1 MAFNVANV
9 RQDFPIFERTIRDGK
24 KLVYLDSGATSQKP
38 LSVIEAESNFY
49 KFHNAAVH
57 RGAHQLAEEA
67 TDAYEGARL
76 KVAAFLGAREEQI
89 VFTKGATES
98 LNLIAYAMGNAAPG
112 TRFAL
117 TSKDKIV
124 VTEMEH
130 HANLIPWQQLAGRT
144 GAQLSWFEVTPDG
157 RLDLSNINSVITEN
171 TKVVALT
178 HQSNVLGT
186 IIPLKAIVA
195 RAHEV
200 GAVVV
205 LDACQ
210 SAPHMPIDV
219 KALDVDFLVFSGHK
233 ALGPTGVGVLWSSL
247 LDDLPPFLYGG
258 SMIETVTMSA
268 ATWAPAP
275 RKFEAGV
282 PNMAQAVGLG
292 AALDYLT
299 ALGMSNI
306 HNHEVALTKY
316 LIEKLLQVPDLKI
329 VGPTNL
335 DSRGGTVSFT
345 VGEIHPH
352 DLGQYVDSQGVAVR
366 TGHHCAWPLTRKLGV
381 PATTR
386 ASLYLYNEE
395 SDCDALFDAILGAQ
409 KYFA

>member
-1 MAFNVANV
+1 MSFDVTKV
-9 RQDFPIFERTIRDGK
+9 RKDFLIFERTIRDAK

-38 LSVIEAESNFY
+38 LSVIEAEGNFY
-49 KFHNAAVH
+49 KFTNAAVH

-76 KVAAFLGAREEQI
+76 KVANFLGAKEEEI
-89 VFTKGATES
+89 VFTKNATES
-98 LNLIAYAMGNAAPG
+98 LNLVAYAMGNAQPG
-112 TRFAL
+112 SRFAL
-117 TSKDKIV
+117 TSKDQIV

-130 HANLIPWQQLAGRT
+130 HANLIPWQQLAART
-144 GAQLSWFEVTPDG
+144 GAELKWFEVTPEG
-157 RLDLSNINSVITEN
+157 RLDLSAINSIITEN

-186 IIPLKAIVA
+186 INPLEAITA

-210 SAPHMPIDV
+210 SVPHMPIDV
-219 KALDVDFLVFSGHK
+219 KKLNVDFLAFSGHK
-233 ALGPTGVGVLWSSL
+233 ALGPTGVGVLWSSVFEE
-247 LDDLPPFLYGG
+247 LPPFLFGG
-258 SMIETVTMSA
+258 SMIETVTMTS

-299 ALGMSNI
+299 EIGMQSI
-306 HNHEVALTKY
+306 FDHEVELTGY
-316 LIEKLLQVPDLKI
+316 LINGLLQIPELSI
-329 VGPTNL
+329 VGPQNT
-335 DSRGGTVSFT
+335 DARGGSVSFT
-345 VGEIHPH
+345 VGHIHPH
-352 DLGQYVDSQGVAVR
+352 DLGQYLDSQGVAVR

-386 ASLYLYNEE
+386 ASLYLYNDE
-395 SDCDALFDAILGAQ
+395 SDCDALFAAITGAQ